1 MRNSRFIV
9 LSLLTVLALAAFQPI
24 HAQLGFNLD
33 VKKPAP
39 YEDRIL
45 KAEKTGDK
53 KLKAPKKFFQNLTTH
68 YNYYFNANNKINE
81 VIERAKQSHVDDY
94 SLLLPFY
101 NFSLDV
107 TAQDKMQLDS
117 VIYKSQT
124 AIVMHDLRNDWV
136 DNMYMLWGASFYFMQ
151 EFDSASMMFQF
162 INHAFAEK
170 EKDGYYKYI
179 GSRMDGNN
187 ALSISSKEDNSFLKK
202 TFSVSPS
209 RNEAFIWQ
217 IRSLIE
223 QKNYTYSGSLIAT
236 LKNDPLFPDR
246 LADDLEEVQA
256 YWFYRQNIWDSS
268 ATHLVKALNLATSK
282 QEKARWEYLAAQ
294 MFEKSGSPVQAQ
306 ELYERARAH
315 TTDPIM
321 DIYARMNMV
330 RLNQSGDGNIDRN
343 VEELVKMAKRSKYE
357 DYRDVIYFMAA
368 QMEMERKNFP
378 AAQDYLLKAAKKNT
392 GNMANRGQI
401 FLQIADIAYNNRNY
415 TQAAS
420 FYDSV
425 DIASLK
431 EDEIKRVNERKAGLA
446 KVLVEEG
453 VLERQDSLQKLAA
466 MPEEERKNYINKLV
480 KQLRKQQGLND
491 DNSSLSSGR
500 GPVSTAPPS
509 LFDNQQ
515 AKGEWYFYNASLKTQ
530 GQTTFKQT
538 WGNRPNS
545 DNWRRFSSV
554 STQLNARNSNRDA
567 LPTLG
572 NTTDPAKEEET
583 DGPSYASLLKKLPL
597 DEASMKISQDSMMNA
612 LFQLGGIFVNDLED
626 YPSAIDALETLV
638 SKYSDFDKMD
648 EALFLLYYA
657 YTRMGENQKAAQVKN
672 RLSKYDDSRFA
683 TIVIK
688 GKDPEIEK
696 LNQPKATKEYEA
708 IYDMFIEGDFARATT
723 AKRIADSVYQTNY
736 WQPQL
741 LYIEAVYH
749 IKEKEDSVAT
759 SVLQTLIAQ
768 NDGTPLASKAQNL
781 IDVLKRR
788 SEIENELRNLQIERP
803 AEDTMRT
810 IIPILAQKKPELPK
824 ENVILPEI
832 KPEEKTPVK
841 PVETVPEKPI
851 EKPVEKPV
859 EKIVEKVPEK
869 VAVKEP
875 EKVAEKV
882 VEKAP
887 EKVEEKK
894 VETIPEK
901 PVEKAPEKVEVK
913 EPEKP
918 MPVRADSIAKTTTAP
933 VVTSTVQAPK
943 DTIVSK
949 PVVQVKKEYMFGYS
963 FDATEQHYTLLVLD
977 KVDAVFSG
985 EARNA
990 FNRYNREKY
999 SSRNLQMNAADLGA
1013 DKKLVIIGPFYTAQ
1027 DAMDYVGIAKK
1038 LAPQEIIP
1046 WLKAD
1051 KYSFLI
1057 ISGENLPVLQENKDL
1072 TIYRRFLEQFLPG
1085 KF

>member
-136 DNMYMLWGASFYFMQ
+136 DNMYMLWGASFYFLQ

-187 ALSISSKEDNSFLKK
+187 ALSISTKEENSFLKN
-202 TFSVSPS
+202 TFSTTPS
-209 RNEAFIWQ
+209 RNDAFIWQ

-223 QKNYTYSGSLIAT
+223 KENYTYSGSLIAT
-236 LKNDPLFPDR
+236 LKNDPLFPAR
-246 LADDLEEVQA
+246 LAEELEEVQA

-268 ATHLVKALNLATSK
+268 ATHLIKALGQATTK

-294 MFEKSGSPVQAQ
+294 MFERSGKPAQAQ
-306 ELYERARAH
+306 ELYARARAH

-330 RLNQSGDGNIDRN
+330 RLNQSEDGNIDKN

-368 QMEMERKNFP
+368 QMEIERKNFT
-378 AAQDYLLKAAKKNT
+378 AAEDYLLKASKKNT

-401 FLQIADIAYNNRNY
+401 FLQIADIAYNSKKY
-415 TQAAS
+415 QQAAS
-420 FYDSV
+420 YYDSV
-425 DIASLK
+425 DVTTLK
-431 EDEIKRVNERKAGLA
+431 EEEATRVNDRKSGLA
-446 KVLVEEG
+446 KVLVQEG
-453 VLERQDSLQKLAA
+453 VLDRQDSLQKIAA
-466 MPEEERKNYINKLV
+466 LPEEERKNYINKLV
-480 KQLRKQQGLND
+480 KQLRKQQGLAD
-491 DNSSLSSGR
+491 DNSTLSAGR
-500 GPVSTAPPS
+500 GPANTTAPPS

-515 AKGEWYFYNASLKTQ
+515 SKGEWYFYNASLKTQ
-530 GQTTFKQT
+530 GQATFKQT
-538 WGNRPNS
+538 WGNRPNA

-554 STQLNARNSNRDA
+554 STQLNARTNNRDA
-567 LPTLG
+567 LPALG
-572 NTTDPAKEEET
+572 GTPDALKEVEE
-583 DGPSYASLLKKLPL
+583 DGPSYTSLLNKLPL
-597 DEASMKISQDSMMNA
+597 DGPSMQLSQDSMMNA
-612 LFQLGGIFVNDLED
+612 LFQLGGIFINDLED
-626 YPSAIDALETLV
+626 YPSAIDALETLI
-638 SKYSDFDKMD
+638 SRYTAFEKMD

-657 YTRMGENQKAAQVKN
+657 YTRMGEHQKAAQVKS
-672 RLSKYDDSRFA
+672 RLSGYGDSRFA
-683 TIVIK
+683 SIVTK
-688 GKDPEIEK
+688 GKDPEEEK
-696 LNQPKATKEYEA
+696 LNKPGATKDYEA
-708 IYDMFIEGDFARATT
+708 IYDMFIEGDFEK
-723 AKRIADSVYQTNY
+723 AKSAKKIADSIYQTNY

-759 SVLQTLIAQ
+759 SVLQTLVAQ
-768 NDGTPLASKAQNL
+768 NNGTPLASKAQNL
-781 IDVLKRR
+781 IDVLQRR
-788 SEIENELRNLQIERP
+788 AEIEEELRNLQIERP
-803 AEDTMRT
+803 AEDSMRT
-810 IIPILAQKKPELPK
+810 IVPIIAKKKPELPK
-824 ENVILPEI
+824 ETIVIPEET
-832 KPEEKTPVK
+832 KPEEK
-841 PVETVPEKPI
+841 
-851 EKPVEKPV
+851 
-859 EKIVEKVPEK
+859 
-869 VAVKEP
+869 VAV
-875 EKVAEKV
+875 
-882 VEKAP
+882 
-887 EKVEEKK
+887 
-894 VETIPEK
+894 K
-901 PVEKAPEKVEVK
+901 PVEKAPEKIEEKIIETPPVKTEEKPIEKVPVKTEEKPVEKAPVK
-913 EPEKP
+913 TEEKPVEKPIEKAPEKPVVQEPEKP
-918 MPVRADSIAKTTTAP
+918 MPVRADSAIKTTTSTP
-933 VVTSTVQAPK
+933 VVINPVQAPK
-943 DTIVSK
+943 DTVVSK
-949 PVVQVKKEYMFGYS
+949 PVTQVKKEFMFGYS

-990 FNRYNREKY
+990 FNRYNRDKY
-999 SSRNLQMNAADLGA
+999 SSRNLQMDAADLGS
-1013 DKKLVIIGPFYTAQ
+1013 DKKIIIIGPFYNSQ
-1027 DAMDYVGIAKK
+1027 DALDYVGIAKK

-1046 WLKAD
+1046 WLKGD

-1057 ISGENLPVLQENKDL
+1057 VSGENLPVLKENKDL
-1072 TIYRRFLEQFLPG
+1072 TLYRRFLEQFLPG